1 MADRVDVERAA
12 QWIREGEV
20 VAFPTETVYG
30 LGAAVFNS
38 AALAKIF
45 ALKKRPP
52 DNPLIV
58 HIAALAQIDEI
69 ATAIPPIFYSLAR
82 AFFPGPL
89 TVILKRHPR
98 VPAIVSGGMESIAVR
113 MPSHPIA
120 LALIAAVGEPLAAPS
135 ANLSGK
141 PSPTQCEH
149 VLEDFA
155 GKIPAVIDGGQT
167 EFGIESTVISLLS
180 DPPILYRPGSITK
193 QQIEEAIGISI
204 LEAGETKQVLSP
216 GMKYR
221 HYCPVTP
228 LILCASEEKLRAV
241 VQREKRPM
249 VLTRHKQFWAG
260 EHFTLSASELYRLL
274 RFADAEGYS
283 AICVLCDEELL
294 RDAALKNRLFRA
306 ADSNK

>member
-1 MADRVDVERAA
+1 MITERVDVERAA
-12 QWIREGEV
+12 RWIREGEV

-30 LGAAVFNS
+30 LGAAVFNP

-45 ALKKRPP
+45 ALKNRPP

-58 HIAALAQIDEI
+58 HIAALAQVEEI
-69 ATAIPPIFYSLAR
+69 ATAIPPIFYSVAR

-89 TVILKRHPR
+89 TVILRRHPR
-98 VPAIVSGGMESIAVR
+98 VPAIVSGGLDSIAVR
-113 MPSHPIA
+113 MPSDPIA
-120 LALIAAVGEPLAAPS
+120 LALIAAVGEPVAAPS

-149 VLEDFA
+149 VLEDFM
-155 GKIPAVIDGGQT
+155 GKIPAVIDRGKT
-167 EFGIESTVISLLS
+167 RFGIESTVISLLS
-180 DPPILYRPGSITK
+180 DPPVLFRPGSITK
-193 QQIEEAIGISI
+193 REIEEAIGISI
-204 LEAGETKQVLSP
+204 LETGETKQVLSP

-221 HYCPVTP
+221 HYCPATR
-228 LILCASEEKLRAV
+228 LILCASEEELRAV
-241 VQREKRPM
+241 IQQEKRPM
-249 VLTRHKQFWAG
+249 VLTRHRHFCG

-274 RFADAEGYS
+274 RLADAEGYS

-306 ADSNK
+306 AGCA